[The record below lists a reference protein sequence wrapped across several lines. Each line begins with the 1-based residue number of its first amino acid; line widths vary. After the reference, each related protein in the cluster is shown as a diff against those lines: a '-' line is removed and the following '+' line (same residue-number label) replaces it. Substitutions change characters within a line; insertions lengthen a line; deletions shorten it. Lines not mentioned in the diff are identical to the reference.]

1 LYWSKVTGV
10 EAIFAFRNASSESVA
25 SVRQLVEKFVAQ
37 RNLRQER
44 MTDGFDAR
52 GHPATRAEFV
62 QVWKAQES
70 AVLCSGFEHHC
81 MLVGSNSCF
90 KNQDV
95 ISLLVALHFLR
106 QWDHAEHR

>member
-1 LYWSKVTGV
+1 MTGV

-37 RNLRQER
+37 RNIRQER

-52 GHPATRAEFV
+52 GRPATRAEFV

-70 AVLCSGFEHHC
+70 AVVCSAFEDHC
-81 MLVGSNSCF
+81 MLVGSKNCF
-90 KNQDV
+90 KDEEIV
-95 ISLLVALHFLR
+95 SWLVALHFPR
-106 QWDHAEHR
+106 QRNHAEHR

>member
-1 LYWSKVTGV
+1 MTGV

-70 AVLCSGFEHHC
+70 EHHC

>member
-1 LYWSKVTGV
+1 VTGV

-52 GHPATRAEFV
+52 GRPATRAEFV

-70 AVLCSGFEHHC
+70 AVVCSGFEHHC